1 MWMASVTSVKSIT
14 RNSSRFVL
22 CSNTRTF
29 IYIWHTHAHR
39 YKSLHPTHVAPGL
52 WSTGGRGWGDEGG
65 LQVIK
70 IRCGFVSVSSANPP
84 SDKSEAYHS
93 TAVSHSFCP
102 FSFLS
107 SPPPLLSH
115 TAFHHYFRP
124 RFCSGLSYIQVMIFY
139 CNIQIFCLQVPPH
152 LIPFFS
158 CTFSNRDTNAE
169 IIKCFTSS
177 YEVPYAH
184 KRKYDSSF
192 LKLSAYTLPYLVS
205 LSGKG
210 SIWMWSLLSQEH
222 HAMLCVSVLL
232 SPKALWKKK
241 TRAMTHEANALLEFW
256 GYFLNTFWEKGSM
269 SSVRQCAIFFHS

>member
-1 MWMASVTSVKSIT
+1 
-14 RNSSRFVL
+14 
-22 CSNTRTF
+22 
-29 IYIWHTHAHR
+29 
-39 YKSLHPTHVAPGL
+39 
-52 WSTGGRGWGDEGG
+52 
-65 LQVIK
+65 
-70 IRCGFVSVSSANPP
+70 
-84 SDKSEAYHS
+84 
-93 TAVSHSFCP
+93 
-102 FSFLS
+102 
-107 SPPPLLSH
+107 
-115 TAFHHYFRP
+115 
-124 RFCSGLSYIQVMIFY
+124 MIFY

-177 YEVPYAH
+177 YEVPYVH

-192 LKLSAYTLPYLVS
+192 LKLSAYSLPYLVS

-241 TRAMTHEANALLEFW
+241 HEQWLMRPVLCLSSGAI
-256 GYFLNTFWEKGSM
+256 FLNTFWEKGCM

>member
-1 MWMASVTSVKSIT
+1 MHIGINHYIPPTSP
-14 RNSSRFVL
+14 RA
-22 CSNTRTF
+22 
-29 IYIWHTHAHR
+29 YE
-39 YKSLHPTHVAPGL
+39 APG
-52 WSTGGRGWGDEGG
+52 GGDEGG

-70 IRCGFVSVSSANPP
+70 ISCGFVSVSSANPP

-177 YEVPYAH
+177 YQVPYVH
-184 KRKYDSSF
+184 KRKYDSFSSF
-192 LKLSAYTLPYLVS
+192 LLIPSLISSLFQAKVVS
-205 LSGKG
+205 ECG
-210 SIWMWSLLSQEH
+210 
-222 HAMLCVSVLL
+222 V
-232 SPKALWKKK
+232 
-241 TRAMTHEANALLEFW
+241 F
-256 GYFLNTFWEKGSM
+256 
-269 SSVRQCAIFFHS
+269 